1 MKLIGKLLRFYTICC
16 MINLFFIWIDTK
28 FTFDSPVMGYGIL
41 ITIFLWAPINTI
53 FIVLIHILRIN
64 TKILGNIFYEIIVVI
79 FPLILNAIYFY
90 IAYRLVDNYFVMS
103 PDGKVLSRK
112 WFLDF
117 GNVDIMIYALLLI
130 LLTIHGQMRSRRSFG
145 DGAKMIRSKYRKSLL
160 CNKSNKEEP
169 HEIEENYGNECY

>member
-16 MINLFFIWIDTK
+16 MSNLFFIWIDTK
-28 FTFDSPVMGYGIL
+28 FTFDSPGMGYGIL

-53 FIVLIHILRIN
+53 FIALIHILRIN

-130 LLTIHGQMRSRRSFG
+130 LLTIHGQMKSSRKNQRRS
-145 DGAKMIRSKYRKSLL
+145 KQVNSEMIRTGDI
-160 CNKSNKEEP
+160 
-169 HEIEENYGNECY
+169 H